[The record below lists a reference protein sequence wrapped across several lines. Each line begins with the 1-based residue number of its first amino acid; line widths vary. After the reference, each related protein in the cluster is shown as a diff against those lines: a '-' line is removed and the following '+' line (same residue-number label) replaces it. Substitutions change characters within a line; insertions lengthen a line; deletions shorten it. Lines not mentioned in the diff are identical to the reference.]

1 MKFFLDT
8 ADLKELREAKE
19 MGFLDGVTTN
29 PTLIARSGRPFD
41 ETIREICALTEG
53 PVSAEC
59 VGTAFNEMFEEGK
72 TLAALANNV
81 VVKVPLTR
89 EGLKTCRA
97 LTREGIRVNV
107 TLCFTPLQALMA
119 AKAGA
124 AFISPFVGR
133 LDDRGE
139 RGMEVVEQ
147 IRTIYD
153 NYGLSTEVLVAS
165 IRHPIHV
172 LDAALAGADVSTMPF
187 DTLAKMIQ
195 HPLTD
200 LGVEAFLR
208 DYQKIPK
215 K

>member
-29 PTLIARSGRPFD
+29 PTLIARSGLPFD
-41 ETIREICALTEG
+41 ETIREICALCEG

-59 VGTAFNEMFEEGK
+59 VGASFNEMFEEGK

-107 TLCFTPLQALMA
+107 TLCFTSLQALMA

-172 LDAALAGADVSTMPF
+172 LDAALAGADISTMPF
-187 DTLAKMIQ
+187 DTLTKMIQ

-208 DYQKIPK
+208 DYQRIPK
-215 K
+215 R